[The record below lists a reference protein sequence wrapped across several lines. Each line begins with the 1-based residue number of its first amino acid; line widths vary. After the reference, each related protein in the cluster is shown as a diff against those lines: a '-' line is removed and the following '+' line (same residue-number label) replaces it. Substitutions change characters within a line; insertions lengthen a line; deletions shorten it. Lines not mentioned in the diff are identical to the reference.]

1 MLGCYSAIVNKL
13 TNKMILVIDNYDSF
27 VFNLS
32 RYVVELGYETAVF
45 RNDKITIA
53 DIKQMAPSHIII
65 SPGPCSP
72 NEAGISLEL
81 ITTFMKTIPILGVC
95 LGHQAIAQA
104 CGGKVVRAQYPKHG
118 KSDKISHNGKGIF
131 RNLPNP
137 LTVARYHS
145 LIVENDSLPEVL
157 KVTATTDKNEIMAIE
172 HQIYPLVG
180 VQFHPESVLTEHG
193 HTILRHF
200 ISELV

>member
-1 MLGCYSAIVNKL
+1 
-13 TNKMILVIDNYDSF
+13 MILVIDNYDSF

-32 RYVVELGYETAVF
+32 RYVVELGYETAVY

-72 NEAGISLEL
+72 NEAGISLEV
-81 ITTFMKTIPILGVC
+81 ISTFMESIPILGVC

-118 KSDKISHNGKGIF
+118 KSDKVTHDGKGIF
-131 RNLPNP
+131 SNLPNP

-145 LIVENDSLPEVL
+145 LIVENGSLPYTL
-157 KVTATTDKNEIMAIE
+157 RVTATTSNNEIMAIQ
-172 HQIYPLVG
+172 HQTYPLIG

-193 HTILRHF
+193 HDMLKIFLDMN
-200 ISELV
+200 L